1 MPFTIREVVTISEKL
16 RDVTIGLI
24 YMINP
29 DVKTL
34 ASSEMHKP
42 WLHLCQVKTC
52 YQLTVFLEVFNM
64 ISIIQKVKQG
74 RAQRHC
80 SFVFTVNTFDVFIY
94 LFDF

>member
-1 MPFTIREVVTISEKL
+1 MPFTIQEVVSISEKL

-42 WLHLCQVKTC
+42 WLYLCQVKIFYC
-52 YQLTVFLEVFNM
+52 LTNLLEVFNM
-64 ISIIQKVKQG
+64 ITLLLVILPGS
-74 RAQRHC
+74 C
-80 SFVFTVNTFDVFIY
+80 
-94 LFDF
+94 

>member
-24 YMINP
+24 YMMNP

-42 WLHLCQVKTC
+42 WLHLCQVKAC